1 MTSRTGSGSA
11 KPRGYQRRER
21 LLARWRLSTVL
32 AAVVALAAVG
42 AVLAAGLSLGGFGIP
57 TDATPHAINPSD
69 VPFGLLGH
77 ESPSTATT
85 TAPHRSAPPQILYF
99 INSNGH
105 LRPAVAN
112 IGNPVSIAS
121 I

>member
-11 KPRGYQRRER
+11 KPRGDQRRER
-21 LLARWRLSTVL
+21 LIARWRLSTVL

-42 AVLAAGLSLGGFGIP
+42 AVLAAALSLGGFGIP

-77 ESPSTATT
+77 ESPNTATT
-85 TAPHRSAPPQILYF
+85 TTPPHSEPAQFIYF
-99 INSNGH
+99 I
-105 LRPAVAN
+105 
-112 IGNPVSIAS
+112 
-121 I
+121 